1 MRVVSEL
8 LRKRFGD
15 LQINTR
21 ETAAVIRYHD
31 WLVGDVRPVLLILM
45 TAVGF
50 VLLLACANV
59 ANLLLARSVGRQHE
73 LAVRTALGAT
83 GRHLVGQLLTESLLL
98 SLTGGLLGVLLA
110 QAALP
115 MLLSLTP
122 NNLPLAS
129 NIAIDWRVLM
139 FAVGAS
145 AVTGILFGLFPAFQ
159 NMRLGMSN
167 PIREGSL
174 RTTASATSNRVRRL
188 LVVFEVAVSLV
199 LLAGAGLLVE
209 TFLHLGRV
217 APGFDPHTALTMQM
231 SLSDERFSTTKT
243 AAALCDRI
251 VTRLESQ
258 PGVIAVGLTNVPPF
272 EQGGDFPFEIV
283 GHPTSLANMPDEQF
297 RVVSPHYFAAMGI
310 PVTASRAFTERDTRQ
325 SSGVVIVNKA
335 FARKF
340 FKGKSCLGE
349 SILVGRVMG
358 PEFADVPRQIIGVV
372 GDTSEMGLGSP
383 PPPMFFEPLAQLP
396 DYVTA
401 SGTKL
406 APVKWV
412 IRTLR
417 DPLGMAEQMR
427 REALTVSDG
436 VPMSSPRSLEEL
448 LGGSIAQQR
457 FSMTLLVLFAGL
469 ALILGAIGLYGV
481 ISYSVL
487 QRTRE
492 LGIRTA
498 LGADR
503 HDVFN
508 LVVGQGMKLAG
519 TGLAIGVIASLVLTP
534 FLRSMLYGVAPSDPA
549 VLAAVTFILA
559 AVAFLACYLP
569 AHRAARIDPI
579 VALRDE

>member
-1 MRVVSEL
+1 M
-8 LRKRFGD
+8 
-15 LQINTR
+15 
-21 ETAAVIRYHD
+21 
-31 WLVGDVRPVLLILM
+31 
-45 TAVGF
+45 
-50 VLLLACANV
+50 
-59 ANLLLARSVGRQHE
+59 
-73 LAVRTALGAT
+73 
-83 GRHLVGQLLTESLLL
+83 LLT
-98 SLTGGLLGVLLA
+98 
-110 QAALP
+110 
-115 MLLSLTP
+115 
-122 NNLPLAS
+122 
-129 NIAIDWRVLM
+129 IAMDWRVLI
-139 FAVGAS
+139 FALGAS
-145 AVTGILFGLFPAFQ
+145 TATGILFGLFPAFQ
-159 NMRLGMSN
+159 NMRLGLSN

-174 RTTASATSNRVRRL
+174 RTTASAASNRVRRL

-199 LLAGAGLLVE
+199 LLSGAGLLVE

-217 APGFDPHTALTMQM
+217 APGFDPHNALTMQM
-231 SLSDERFSTTKT
+231 SLSDERFSTTKA

-258 PGVIAVGLTNVPPF
+258 PGVLAVGLTNVLPF
-272 EQGGDFPFEIV
+272 EQGGDLPFEIV
-283 GHPTSLANMPDEQF
+283 GRPTSLANMPDEQF
-297 RVVSPHYFAAMGI
+297 RVVSAHYFAAMAI
-310 PVTASRAFTERDTRQ
+310 PVIAGRAFTERDTRQ

-340 FKGKSCLGE
+340 FKNKNCLGE
-349 SILVGRVMG
+349 SVLVGRIMG

-372 GDTSEMGLGSP
+372 GDTSEMGLGIP
-383 PPPMFFEPLAQLP
+383 PPPMLFEPLTQLP
-396 DYVTA
+396 DAVTA
-401 SGTKL
+401 TGTKA

-412 IRTLR
+412 IRTSR
-417 DPLGMAEQMR
+417 DPLGMAEQIR

-436 VPMSSPRSLEEL
+436 VPMSTPRSLEEL

-519 TGLAIGVIASLVLTP
+519 TGLAIGVIASLALTP
-534 FLRSMLYGVAPSDPA
+534 FLRSMLYGVTPSDPA
-549 VLAAVTFILA
+549 VLATVTFILG

-569 AHRAARIDPI
+569 AHRAARVDPI